1 MHPEWHR
8 AKSLQS
14 CLTLCDPMGPASLLC
29 PWGFSR
35 LECWS
40 GLPFL
45 PLRDLPNPEIEPA
58 SPTLVGGSFIYL
70 GPPWRPILNEVS
82 KVLSNVLTQPN
93 TLERVGMLSGE
104 SDCTLEGA
112 LDWEQVICSL
122 HFVQGQPRQW
132 TLAPPQFLP
141 LCCEMSDPEGIFP
154 APGVLFPKNLFLH

>member
-1 MHPEWHR
+1 M
-8 AKSLQS
+8 
-14 CLTLCDPMGPASLLC
+14 
-29 PWGFSR
+29 
-35 LECWS
+35 
-40 GLPFL
+40 
-45 PLRDLPNPEIEPA
+45 
-58 SPTLVGGSFIYL
+58 
-70 GPPWRPILNEVS
+70 
-82 KVLSNVLTQPN
+82 LTQPN

-104 SDCTLEGA
+104 GDCTLEGA